1 MTDDDLDFTK
11 PPKRPPAPPSP
22 EKVADA
28 RREASTGGPELA
40 KSGVYIAK
48 SRQGAEKRPPRGER
62 YLVFVVEDDRDM
74 TNLVSEVLAAEG
86 FLTRNA
92 RNRNEINVEF
102 NRPPMPDLILLD
114 VTLPDADGFQIL
126 ERIRGNPRIAHI
138 PVVMLTGK
146 SEEADIARGLALG
159 ADGYVTKPFRV
170 AGLTAAVK
178 AVLGLDRDGAA
189 GSTTR

>member
-1 MTDDDLDFTK
+1 LSDDDLDFTK
-11 PPKRPPAPPSP
+11 PPKSPPVPPSP
-22 EKVADA
+22 QKVADA

-40 KSGVYIAK
+40 RSGVYIAK
-48 SRQGAEKRPPRGER
+48 SRQGAGKREPRGGDR

-74 TNLVSEVLAAEG
+74 TTLVSEVLAAEG
-86 FLTRNA
+86 FLTRTA
-92 RNRNEINVEF
+92 RNRNEINIEF

-170 AGLTAAVK
+170 TGLTAAVK
-178 AVLGLDRDGAA
+178 AVLGLE
-189 GSTTR
+189 

>member
-1 MTDDDLDFTK
+1 MSDDDLDFTR
-11 PPKRPPAPPSP
+11 PPKNPPAPPSP
-22 EKVADA
+22 ERVASA

-40 KSGVYIAK
+40 KSGVYIANARRTAGK
-48 SRQGAEKRPPRGER
+48 LAPRNGER
-62 YLVFVVEDDRDM
+62 HLIFVVEDDRDT

-86 FLTRNA
+86 FLTRTA
-92 RNRNEINVEF
+92 RNKNEINVEF
-102 NRPPMPDLILLD
+102 NRPPMPDLVLLD

-126 ERIRGNPRIAHI
+126 ERIRGNPGIAKI

-178 AVLGLDRDGAA
+178 TVLGLD
-189 GSTTR
+189 